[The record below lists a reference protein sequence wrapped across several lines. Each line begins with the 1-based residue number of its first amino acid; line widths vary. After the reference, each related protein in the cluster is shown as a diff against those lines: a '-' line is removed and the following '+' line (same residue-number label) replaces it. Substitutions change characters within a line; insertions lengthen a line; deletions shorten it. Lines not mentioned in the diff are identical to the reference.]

1 MDADFLWRALFRPLL
16 LSATYIAVL
25 ASMCT
30 KPDRKTRRKDD
41 AGMDMKGEVIDAE
54 YKQIK

>member
-25 ASMCT
+25 ASMCA
-30 KPDRKTRRKDD
+30 KPDRKTRRKDG
-41 AGMDMKGEVIDAE
+41 ASMDMKGEVIDAKYE
-54 YKQIK
+54 QIE

>member
-25 ASMCT
+25 ASMCA
-30 KPDRKTRRKDD
+30 KQDRKARRKDD
-41 AGMDMKGEVIDAE
+41 AGMNMKGEIIDAE
-54 YKQIK
+54 YEQIE